1 MKKAIVSVTNDLSTD
16 QRVDKVCLFLTK
28 LGFEVI
34 LIGRRKRNSL
44 QLEKRQYKTERM
56 LLLFEKGPLFYAE
69 YNIRLFFL
77 LLRTKADILVS
88 NDLDTL
94 LANYI
99 AKFFKRCDLVY
110 DTHEYYTGTPELA
123 NRPFVRDIWKRIEK
137 FIFPKLK
144 NVFTVN
150 QSIAYLY
157 KSEYGIELKVARNIP
172 SKSLKEKLNFNIDKE
187 KKKIELGLPLNKKI
201 ILLQG
206 AGINIERGAE
216 EAVLAMKYIDET
228 ILLIIGDGDI
238 IHLLKKMVKENN
250 LSEKIIFIDKL
261 PYLKLLEYTILAD
274 IGLTLDKDTNIN
286 YRYSLPNKLFDY
298 IYCEVPVLASSL
310 IEIKN
315 IIEKYNIGEIIE
327 SHEPQHISLKI
338 KGMINDKDKLKKWK
352 ENLKIASNE
361 LCWENEEKELL
372 KVYSQYA

>member
-28 LGFEVI
+28 LGFEVT
-34 LIGRRKRNSL
+34 LIGRRKKNSL

-56 LLLFEKGPLFYAE
+56 LLLFEKGPFFYAE
-69 YNIRLFFL
+69 YNIRLFFF
-77 LLRTKADILVS
+77 LLRTKSDLLVS

-94 LANYI
+94 LANYFTKLI
-99 AKFFKRCDLVY
+99 KRSDFVY

-123 NRPFVRDIWKRIEK
+123 NRPFVRSIWKRIEK
-137 FIFPKLK
+137 SIFPKLK
-144 NVFTVN
+144 YVFTVN
-150 QSIAYLY
+150 QSIADLY
-157 KSEYGIELKVARNIP
+157 KSEYGIELKVVRNIP
-172 SKSLKEKLNFNIDKE
+172 SKSLKEKLNFNISQE
-187 KKKIELGLPLNKKI
+187 KKKSEFGLPVNKKI

-206 AGINIERGAE
+206 AGINIQRGAE
-216 EAVLAMKYIDET
+216 EAVLAMNYIDEA

-238 IHLLKKMVKENN
+238 LHLLKKMVKENN
-250 LSEKIIFIDKL
+250 LTKKVIFIDKL

-315 IIEKYNIGEIIE
+315 IIEKYNIGKIIE
-327 SHEPQHISLKI
+327 THEPQHIASKI
-338 KGMINDKDKLKKWK
+338 KSMLNNNGNIKKWK
-352 ENLKIASNE
+352 ENLKIAANE

-372 KVYSQYA
+372 KVYSQYV